1 MTDIF
6 KPGVIQNMGFTN
18 SLLKE
23 CDYQALFNNLN
34 SNSIN
39 AIEPFKTLS
48 RSFGNL
54 NLAFNNVNNYY
65 NEGVSMPSSN
75 SERVISN
82 VEPVRSKPR
91 FSSIPMHKYNNLN
104 NPVKKDFL
112 NKMRRRSI
120 KNNKIVFC
128 HSLGSRKIVQDKVN
142 FFNFQPQE
150 VKVEGTIEEE
160 IPIDEHEEEEELKK
174 ELKVNYSEPVSMI
187 NGKKPR
193 GSRYRGVS
201 RNGNQWQVDYIK
213 ARF

>member
-65 NEGVSMPSSN
+65 NE
-75 SERVISN
+75 EID
-82 VEPVRSKPR
+82 E
-91 FSSIPMHKYNNLN
+91 
-104 NPVKKDFL
+104 
-112 NKMRRRSI
+112 
-120 KNNKIVFC
+120 NNK
-128 HSLGSRKIVQDKVN
+128 KIEKN
-142 FFNFQPQE
+142 KN
-150 VKVEGTIEEE
+150 K
-160 IPIDEHEEEEELKK
+160 
-174 ELKVNYSEPVSMI
+174 
-187 NGKKPR
+187 
-193 GSRYRGVS
+193 
-201 RNGNQWQVDYIK
+201 
-213 ARF
+213 